1 MDIFKFRDNLIDEF
15 KLFSRSFTQIKSQDI
30 AAEVKKQYDEHN
42 RYWPEP
48 LLQINPNYQSEATIA
63 KLVADKVLDPLCK
76 TIFSFEGK
84 EFSLYTHQENAIDL
98 AQKQQSYVVTTGT
111 GSGKSLSF
119 FIPIVNRIIQEKKTD
134 ARPRTRAIII
144 YPMNALANSQLEE
157 ISKFLE
163 NDKSNTISVDRY
175 TGQEDKEE
183 RERIKS
189 NPPDI
194 LLTNYVMLEMILTRH
209 DDLEVVKHCEG
220 LEFLVMDE
228 LHTYRGRQGADVA
241 MLVRRLRQ
249 QLKCQDN
256 LICIGTSA
264 TMSSEGDASQK
275 REVVAAVASKIFGTH
290 IPPTNVI
297 GEDLERVTN
306 PRLDAL
312 SVKDRLQAEVEAAA
326 NGKLEINDYASFKDS
341 ALAVWLE
348 VNLSIKG
355 KERAA
360 PMPVADVVKELSD
373 AAQVEP
379 DVAREALH
387 FFLMQFSDSSKIKTD
402 RGRNP
407 FAFKL
412 HQFISGPGKVYVS
425 LEPRG
430 ERYITLDGQRFAPGD
445 DNKLLFPVYFCR
457 ECGYEYM
464 PVWIKGEDGCINS
477 VLPRDINEMSKE
489 DSDSWGYISL
499 KDSDSLY
506 QGSDE
511 ELPSEWFDYNNS
523 DSPSLKND
531 NKKRRPLPLEISPD
545 GSTAGVGKST
555 SFWFTR
561 GKFCFCPHCQ
571 STFNT
576 NGREALRLFGLS
588 GEGRSSATSVI
599 SLTMLRQMV
608 SSHLNEDACK
618 LLGFTDN
625 RQDAALQAGHFN
637 DFVEQL
643 ILRSGLIHVLKAH
656 QQRVAQAKDPQDE
669 SSSYLQLSEIVDEIY
684 TAFRFGSDDIN
695 DLAEFLKNPA
705 NVHGLILEDARNAVR
720 WLLHYRILF
729 DLQDK
734 GLYNRPSLEKL
745 GLIAIEYDGLDTL
758 MAKLDNDVVFAKF
771 PYEER
776 RALFKQVLD
785 YARKSL
791 CISTPYFSNKEQREE
806 KNKSFDLLSARWSF
820 KSIKK
825 EDNDKGFVLEPIKNT
840 RENNNLVSFSKQSR
854 INRELRKFGL
864 QHNSSEALKKIAQKA
879 EDMHELMRQMVSLLN
894 EHGMLTL
901 KDKDEDHFYHF
912 YQLAAARIRWCLG
925 SLDGKANPF
934 FTNLYLKMAETFDK
948 SRSVIFDFE
957 AQEHTAQLESAERQ
971 NLEFRFRNDKQSWQ
985 ERNYGDHFKRLPI
998 LYCSP
1003 TMELGIDIA
1012 ALNFVY
1018 MRNIPPTPAN
1028 YVQRAG
1034 RAGRSGQQALSLT
1047 YCTYLSPHDQWFFDH
1062 PLEMVQGVVK
1072 EPTLDLTNKSLVDNH
1087 MHSIWLSCLNDV
1099 LPTAPAN
1106 LVILEDDSN
1115 DGEEQAKNLYDLR
1128 PEIRDIIYAQDSID
1142 RAIELGKA
1150 VIEQLVQTLGSRAA
1164 WLDDGYVE
1172 RTMRDAPQ
1180 GFDKALDSWRDLV
1193 KATIAQQNWA
1203 HKLNRKLGF
1212 SDPKR
1217 SPAMRRYEEA
1227 TRQLNRLLSTVTSRN
1242 NDFYLYRY
1250 LAARGFL
1257 PGYNFPAMPLM
1268 AWIPSQDDDDGTIL
1282 SRARFLGLSEFGPRN
1297 FIYHRGKTYRID
1309 RVKLNVT
1316 QASTKNATSLATDA
1330 VMVCPKCGY
1339 CHEEGGRKIFN
1350 KCTNC
1355 GTDLGAES
1363 RIEGLYRIE
1372 MVETRE
1378 IDRITCEDEN
1388 RRRQG
1393 FDMLTVYKF
1402 DHDGG
1407 GRAIASKMEIE
1418 SNGNKVAEIIYGPS
1432 ATLWK
1437 VNLGWRNRKNQR
1449 TKGFS
1454 INPINGYWDSRSVD
1468 EQSSITD
1475 DDKLGK
1481 DTKVNWQTIVPY
1493 VSDTRNILLISPIAN
1508 ENDAIVITENTMP
1521 TLQAALKRA
1530 IEQTYQL
1537 ESSEIAVSPLPSE
1550 NDRKQLLIYETTEG
1564 GAGVLQ
1570 HIATDAHA
1578 LATVARKA
1586 LRIMHYVVPD
1596 DTTDLNLSTITTE
1609 AGEDCVAGCYKCLL
1623 SYFNQPD
1630 HSLIDRRDPAAKR
1643 FLIELVKGVSVPSIV
1658 EPQPQEEAS
1667 QPQSISDRFM
1677 AQLHKLGYLVPDDL
1691 NFTFKRLQ
1699 ITVGARYVSSHVAIV
1714 FEPMAADDLEG
1725 LEEIGWT
1732 TLDFSDESKWDSL
1745 FEEHKTF
1752 FIEG

>member
-15 KLFSRSFTQIKSQDI
+15 KLFSRSFTHIKSQDI

-306 PRLDAL
+306 PRLDAI

-326 NGKLEINDYASFKDS
+326 KGKLEIKDYASFRES

-373 AAQVEP
+373 AAQVDPE
-379 DVAREALH
+379 VAREALH

-477 VLPRDINEMSKE
+477 VLPRDINEMSDE
-489 DSDSWGYISL
+489 DNDSWGYISL

-511 ELPSEWFDYNNS
+511 ELPSEWFDYKNS
-523 DSPSLKND
+523 DTPRLKTGY
-531 NKKRRPLPLEISPD
+531 KKRRPLSLEISPN

-637 DFVEQL
+637 DFVDQL

-656 QQRVAQAKDPQDE
+656 QERVAQATDLTDE
-669 SSSYLQLSEIVDEIY
+669 ASNYLQLSEIVDEIY

-695 DLAEFLKNPA
+695 DLAEFIKNPA
-705 NVHGLILEDARNAVR
+705 YVHGLILEDARAAVR

-745 GLIAIEYDGLDTL
+745 RLIAIEYDGLDTL
-758 MAKLDNDVVFAKF
+758 MTKLDNDVVFAKF

-776 RALFKQVLD
+776 RELFKQVLD

-791 CISTPYFSNKEQREE
+791 CISTPYFSNKEQGEQ
-806 KNKSFDLLSARWSF
+806 KTSSFELLSERWSF

-840 RENNNLVSFSKQSR
+840 RQNNNLVSFSKQSR

-864 QHNSSEALKKIAQKA
+864 RHNSSEALKKIAQKA

-934 FTNLYLKMAETFDK
+934 FTNLYLKMADTFDK
-948 SRSVIFDFE
+948 SRSIIFDFE

-1047 YCTYLSPHDQWFFDH
+1047 YCTYLSPHDQWFFEH

-1072 EPTLDLTNKSLVDNH
+1072 EPTLDLTNKALIDNH

-1106 LVILEDDSN
+1106 LVILENDSN
-1115 DGEEQAKNLYDLR
+1115 DGEEKGKNLYELR
-1128 PEIRDIIYAQDSID
+1128 PEIRDIIYSQDSID
-1142 RAIELGKA
+1142 RAIELGEA
-1150 VIEQLVQTLGSRAA
+1150 VIKQLVETLGSPPT
-1164 WLDDGYVE
+1164 WLNDGYVKGIMS
-1172 RTMRDAPQ
+1172 RAPNE
-1180 GFDKALDSWRDLV
+1180 FNKALDSWRDLV
-1193 KATIAQQNWA
+1193 KATISQQNLA
-1203 HKLNRKLGF
+1203 HELNRKGGF

-1268 AWIPSQDDDDGTIL
+1268 AWIPGHDEVDSTIL

-1297 FIYHRGKTYRID
+1297 FIYHRGKTYLID

-1316 QASTKNATSLATDA
+1316 QASTKNATSLATEA

-1378 IDRITCEDEN
+1378 VDRITCEDEN

-1393 FDMLTVYKF
+1393 FDMLTVYQF
-1402 DHDGG
+1402 HYEGG
-1407 GRAIASKMEIE
+1407 QRIAYKPKI
-1418 SNGNKVAEIIYGPS
+1418 NFKDKKVAEIIYGPS

-1454 INPINGYWDSRSVD
+1454 IDPINGYWDKHSTED
-1468 EQSSITD
+1468 QSSITD

-1481 DTKVNWQTIVPY
+1481 ESKVNLQTVVPY
-1493 VSDTRNILLISPIAN
+1493 VSDIRNILIISPIAD
-1508 ENDAIVITENTMP
+1508 EHDAIVITENTMP

-1570 HIATDAHA
+1570 HIANDSHA
-1578 LATVARKA
+1578 LAKVARKA
-1586 LRIMHYVVPD
+1586 LKIMHYVVPD
-1596 DTTDLNLSTITTE
+1596 DIKDLNLSTITTE

-1630 HSLIDRRDPAAKR
+1630 HSLIDRRDPATIR
-1643 FLIELVKGVSVPSIV
+1643 ILIELSKSTLDQIV
-1658 EPQPQEEAS
+1658 VEEMPQEETSA
-1667 QPQSISDRFM
+1667 PDSISDRFIT
-1677 AQLHKLGYLVPDDL
+1677 QLHQRGYLIPDEL

-1699 ITVGARYVSSHVAIV
+1699 ITVGARYLSSHVAIL

-1732 TLDFSDESKWDSL
+1732 TLDFSDDSKWDSL